1 MGSGGNGNPVFIRYG
16 SLAIVVLQTT
26 VTVLL
31 LRYSRTRETV
41 LPPYLP
47 STAVL
52 SSECC
57 KFVVCVITLFIHS
70 DYSLRGAIRYFQN
83 EIICKPRETAK
94 LLVPA
99 GLYAMQNNL
108 LYLALSNLDAA
119 TYQVTYQ
126 LKILTTALFSVC
138 LLRKQIQP
146 MQWIS
151 LLILTIGVALV
162 QLPANTFSG
171 KLEEADIEGQDEKFK
186 SVESNNTNIN
196 EDIPQNPTLG
206 LMAVLTACFS
216 SGLAGVYFEMLVK
229 TGAQTS
235 IVIRNLQLGLFSL
248 VFATMAVMYN
258 DANEVLENG
267 FFQGYDGVV
276 ILIVLIQAFGG
287 LVVAVAVKYADNILK
302 VFATSI
308 SIILSS
314 LFSYLML
321 NDMTV
326 TGPLFL
332 MGTILV
338 IAATVMYGHFAKQGS
353 SYPSVPSHVQKTPP
367 KKRKSSPVAN
377 Y

>member
-1 MGSGGNGNPVFIRYG
+1 MGNGGGGSKAFIRYG
-16 SLAIVVLQTT
+16 SLLVVVLQTT

-31 LRYSRTRETV
+31 LRYSRTRETDI
-41 LPPYLP
+41 PPYLA

-52 SSECC
+52 SAECC
-57 KFVVCVITLFIHS
+57 KFVVCVLTLFIHA
-70 DYSLRGAIRYFQN
+70 DYSLTGAVQYFIN
-83 EIICKPRETAK
+83 EIVCKPRETAK
-94 LLVPA
+94 LIIPS

-138 LLRKQIQP
+138 LLKKQIQP

-151 LLILTIGVALV
+151 LLLLTMGVALV
-162 QLPANTFSG
+162 QLPADTFSG
-171 KLEEADIEGQDEKFK
+171 EVKEEDKIEVSEEKSK
-186 SVESNNTNIN
+186 IAEQHPTHIA
-196 EDIPQNPTLG
+196 QNPTLG

-235 IVIRNLQLGLFSL
+235 IVIRNLQLGIFSL
-248 VFATMAVMYN
+248 LFASMAVMYN

-287 LVVAVAVKYADNILK
+287 LMVAVAVKYADNILK

-314 LFSYLML
+314 LFSYLIL
-321 NDMTV
+321 NDL
-326 TGPLFL
+326 TGAGVLFM
-332 MGTILV
+332 MGTVLV
-338 IAATVMYGHFAKQGS
+338 VISTVMYGQYAKQGGS
-353 SYPSVPSHVQKTPP
+353 PITAHINQPNQT

>member
-1 MGSGGNGNPVFIRYG
+1 MGNGGGTNVVIRYG

-31 LRYSRTRETV
+31 LRYSRTRETD
-41 LPPYLP
+41 LAPYLA

-57 KFVVCVITLFIHS
+57 KFFVCVITLFVHAG
-70 DYSLRGAIRYFQN
+70 YSLKGTCRHFLT
-83 EIICKPRETAK
+83 EIVYNPRETAK
-94 LLVPA
+94 LIIPS
-99 GLYAMQNNL
+99 GLYAVQNNL

-126 LKILTTALFSVC
+126 LKILTTAIFSVC

-151 LLILTIGVALV
+151 LLMLTLGVALV
-162 QLPANTFSG
+162 QIPADTFSSSLDG
-171 KLEEADIEGQDEKFK
+171 TDADIDDEVSKGK
-186 SVESNNTNIN
+186 GIDDPNIK
-196 EDIPQNPTLG
+196 EHIAQNPTLG

-248 VFATMAVMYN
+248 VFASMAVMYN
-258 DANEVLENG
+258 DANEVLQNG
-267 FFQGYDGVV
+267 FFQGYDVVV

-287 LVVAVAVKYADNILK
+287 LVVAIVVKYADNILK

-314 LFSYLML
+314 ILSYLIL
-321 NDMTV
+321 DDLTGA
-326 TGPLFL
+326 GPLFL
-332 MGTILV
+332 MGTVLV
-338 IAATVMYGHFAKQGS
+338 ITSTVMYGKYAKPDTTHLIS
-353 SYPSVPSHVQKTPP
+353 SS